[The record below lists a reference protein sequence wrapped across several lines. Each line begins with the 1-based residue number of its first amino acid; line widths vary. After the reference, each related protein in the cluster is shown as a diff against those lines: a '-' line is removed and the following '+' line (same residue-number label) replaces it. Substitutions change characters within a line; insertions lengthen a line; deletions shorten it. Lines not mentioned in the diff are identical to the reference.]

1 MAESLSNRSRL
12 RRLLL
17 VLKRLIRLPWGSVM
31 RELLEDHYAD
41 YRDLQLCVMDIR
53 PKSSRNPQA
62 IVDITRRAL
71 NRISDAGQGFGEL
84 VTSHLD
90 TVVAAENPLLTIGV
104 SVRTYASDFRGH
116 EGKNGHYLACHLVW
130 AATAVRFAW
139 NARQRGT
146 DLDSAT
152 THQACWEA
160 VKRFLAQF
168 ENAYAWIEY
177 MDPDQPALRQGPPP
191 SAA

>member
-1 MAESLSNRSRL
+1 MAESLSSRSRL
-12 RRLLL
+12 PRLLL
-17 VLKRLIRLPWGSVM
+17 VLKRLVRLPWGSVI

-41 YRDLQLCVMDIR
+41 YRDLRLCVMDIR

-62 IVDITRRAL
+62 VVDITTNAL
-71 NRISDAGQGFGEL
+71 NRISDAGQGLGEL

-90 TVVAAENPLLTIGV
+90 TVVAAENPLITIGV

-116 EGKNGHYLACHLVW
+116 EGKNAHYLACQLVW
-130 AATAVRFAW
+130 AATAVRLGW
-139 NARQRGT
+139 NGRQSGR

-160 VKRFLAQF
+160 VKRFLSQF
-168 ENAYAWIEY
+168 DDAYAWMEY
-177 MDPDQPALRQGPPP
+177 MDPDRPALREGPPP